1 MSIQDES
8 KFTYLRDSMLAH
20 FTWRIK
26 SLLSEH
32 FALLDV
38 DHLQGFFGAD

>member
-1 MSIQDES
+1 MKVSLPIYEIACV
-8 KFTYLRDSMLAH
+8 LI

-38 DHLQGFFGAD
+38 DHLQGFFFSAD